1 VVICVLLVIAALIW
15 PLRLRV
21 DGRGSA
27 GGAPSFPG
35 SELSAPPDSRLAME
49 TAPTSPSR
57 SGSGW
62 LRILAVPM
70 ALATIATAGLLA
82 GVAGVLAAGAA
93 LATGA
98 LLVRQALTER
108 RRRMA
113 LTDIAAGL
121 RMLGRE
127 LRAGAEP
134 ALAAA
139 NAGSAARGEGA
150 EVLAGVAHL
159 ARFDSALAVR
169 VEDDAHDPRSQTL
182 IRLRSGW
189 LLTRRH
195 GLAFTPLVDALAVDL
210 SGQLTADAERA
221 GQVAGPRMSG
231 YVMAVLP
238 LMGLALGVGMGADP
252 MRVLLN
258 TAVGNVLLVVGV
270 LLTCAG
276 LLWSARI
283 VRR

>member
-1 VVICVLLVIAALIW
+1 MVICVFLAVAALIW
-15 PLRLRV
+15 PLRVRL
-21 DGRGSA
+21 G
-27 GGAPSFPG
+27 G
-35 SELSAPPDSRLAME
+35 SESALDSGLEAR
-49 TAPTSPSR
+49 TAATSRASS
-57 SGSGW
+57 SGSW
-62 LRILAVPM
+62 RLRMLAVPPAIAAVAIAG
-70 ALATIATAGLLA
+70 ALAGA
-82 GVAGVLAAGAA
+82 AGVLATGAA
-93 LATGA
+93 LATGT
-98 LLVRQALTER
+98 LLVRQALSER
-108 RRRMA
+108 RRRTA
-113 LTDIAAGL
+113 LTDIVAGL

-134 ALAAA
+134 AVAAA
-139 NAGSAARGEGA
+139 HAGSAARGQGA
-150 EVLAGVAHL
+150 EVLAGVAQL
-159 ARFDSALAVR
+159 ARFDSALAVK
-169 VEDDAHDPRSQTL
+169 VDDDTSDPRVQTL
-182 IRLRSGW
+182 IQLRSGW

-210 SGQLTADAERA
+210 SGQLAADAERA

-231 YVMAVLP
+231 YVMAFLP

-252 MRVLLN
+252 LRVLLS